1 VRVLDKPLVRIR
13 GRRIEVVPGEKDT
26 DVRGKNVIARNS
38 NEINEF
44 VAIIQMHLAG
54 RKLGKR
60 RRHQLL
66 QNKVNDS
73 IQLSR

>member
-1 VRVLDKPLVRIR
+1 VRVLDKPFVRIR

-44 VAIIQMHLAG
+44 VAII
-54 RKLGKR
+54 
-60 RRHQLL
+60 
-66 QNKVNDS
+66 
-73 IQLSR
+73 